1 MAPAKAVLKREPT
14 NITEP
19 VTENALRGA
28 PPPASPGKIPQ
39 RLPNA
44 LAGIEQPKPKARP
57 VATMAPTMPVARP
70 RRDNSSNFQAR
81 VPVIIGEATYCGL
94 IPVDGIISGQLGT
107 NGSALAIKQRPR
119 SGAAESGPELN
130 GEIRFKDM
138 LRVNGHIA
146 GKVTSEKGTLI
157 VDSSALVDGD
167 IDAGVV
173 VVSGVVN
180 GDVIGRERVELG
192 PAGVIN
198 GNISTRAITMKP
210 GAVFQGDCRM
220 LKNENG
226 DQ

>member
-1 MAPAKAVLKREPT
+1 
-14 NITEP
+14 
-19 VTENALRGA
+19 
-28 PPPASPGKIPQ
+28 
-39 RLPNA
+39 
-44 LAGIEQPKPKARP
+44 
-57 VATMAPTMPVARP
+57 MAPTMPVARP